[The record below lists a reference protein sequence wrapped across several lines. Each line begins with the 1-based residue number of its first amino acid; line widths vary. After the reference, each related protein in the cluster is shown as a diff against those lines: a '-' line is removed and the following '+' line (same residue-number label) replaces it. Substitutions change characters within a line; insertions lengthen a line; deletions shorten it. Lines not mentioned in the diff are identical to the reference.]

1 MKLDDFAEDAARST
15 ASKFNRRGFLAR
27 LGVGLA
33 GVGAGELALRSP
45 HAVSTIASGHAIQLL
60 ADDPGVL
67 NCCGCSHCGD
77 STTCGSGN
85 PCPSGT
91 CNCGTW
97 YMCSSCGGFLQQA
110 TDCCA
115 GCSGGCSCGPDGRP
129 TCFYPAEWSGG
140 CNGHSRIKCRRL
152 LCTRHPC

>member
-1 MKLDDFAEDAARST
+1 MKLDEFAEDMARNAASR
-15 ASKFNRRGFLAR
+15 FNRRRFLAR
-27 LGVGLA
+27 LGIGLA
-33 GVGAGELALRSP
+33 AVGAGELALREAS
-45 HAVSTIASGHAIQLL
+45 IASPETTGHGVRLL
-60 ADDPGVL
+60 ADARIDS
-67 NCCGCSHCGD
+67 CCGCSKCGD

-115 GCSGGCSCGPDGRP
+115 ACSGGCSCGPDHRP
-129 TCFYPAEWSGG
+129 TCFYPAEWSSG
-140 CNGHSRIKCRRL
+140 CGGHSRIKCRRL
-152 LCTRHPC
+152 LCTRVPC